1 MVAQPFGQA
10 GGHLA
15 RVQEGMAVFDRD
27 HHKIGTVKDCYL
39 CGEDLS
45 EAVVSPDSA
54 LGGVPQAL
62 RARLA
67 ASGFIEIAP
76 GLLQAHRYAMGSE
89 IAAVDDAGVHLTVT
103 KDELPKK

>member
-1 MVAQPFGQA
+1 MVAQPFGQT
-10 GGHLA
+10 GGLLA
-15 RVQEGMAVFDRD
+15 QVREGMAVFDRD
-27 HHKIGTVKDCYL
+27 RHKIGTVKDCYL
-39 CGEDLS
+39 GGEDLS

-62 RARLA
+62 RSRLA

-76 GLLQAHRYAMGSE
+76 GLLQAHRYTRGEE
-89 IAAVDDAGVHLTVT
+89 IVSVDTEGVHLNAA